1 PPFSNC
7 ISAKLFSPVESLKPS
22 WSGVLTGAS
31 AHACTSGRCT
41 VTSPSTKLRR
51 TMRAC
56 ELLCAQTGFTA
67 SSAINPAARISSE
80 KRMRGFIG
88 HLLTTDRLASSPILH
103 LPRRFRQLE
112 GCYERPRQ
120 RLNSGALA
128 AREALFI
135 LLNTHHDLLGAGL
148 SQVQIVGVGRDFL
161 QRGDHQCGLGKV
173 VIVQAL
179 LDFTQSLRQA

>member
-56 ELLCAQTGFTA
+56 ELLCAQIGFTV
-67 SSAINPAARISSE
+67 SSAINPDARIPNE
-80 KRMRGFIG
+80 KRVRGFIS
-88 HLLTTDRLASSPILH
+88 HLLTAYRLASSPTLH
-103 LPRRFRQLE
+103 LPRRFKPLE
-112 GCYERPRQ
+112 GCCERHQQ
-120 RLNSGALA
+120 RLNSCALA
-128 AREALFI
+128 AREAL
-135 LLNTHHDLLGAGL
+135 
-148 SQVQIVGVGRDFL
+148 
-161 QRGDHQCGLGKV
+161 
-173 VIVQAL
+173 
-179 LDFTQSLRQA
+179 